1 LAEYRNQGVEMN
13 LTPVVVRLSLS
24 AMSVRLLKLPLV
36 LALMVSIGLHWALL
50 QSVAWVGMVVSY
62 SQDASFS
69 AAITKT
75 FDGQHPCKLC
85 HFVKEGQQQEKKQD
99 VQKPGPKFDACLDAA
114 AEIAFSNAQD
124 ALVPALADSPVIRP
138 GSPVPPPP
146 RLV

>member
-1 LAEYRNQGVEMN
+1 M
-13 LTPVVVRLSLS
+13 S
-24 AMSVRLLKLPLV
+24 ARPLKLPVV

-62 SQDASFS
+62 SQTGPLS
-69 AAITKT
+69 AAIEKT

-99 VQKPGPKFDACLDAA
+99 VQKPGPKFDACLDDA
-114 AEIAFSNAQD
+114 AEIAFAPPPD
-124 ALVPALADSPVIRP
+124 LLVPAVADSGLIRL

-146 RLV
+146 RLA